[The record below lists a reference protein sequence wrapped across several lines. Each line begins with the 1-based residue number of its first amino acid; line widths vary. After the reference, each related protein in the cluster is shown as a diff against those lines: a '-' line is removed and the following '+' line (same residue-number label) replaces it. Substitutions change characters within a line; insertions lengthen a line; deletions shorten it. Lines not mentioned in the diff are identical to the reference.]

1 MSGMKNKIKE
11 YNMDK
16 NKKIIK
22 SSLLD
27 MYIQKQ
33 NKKSKFNDMDEEE
46 IAKAIKTL
54 LQSDNSLEELN

>member
-1 MSGMKNKIKE
+1 
-11 YNMDK
+11 MDK